1 MSNTDIS
8 LLKAKV
14 LEAHTTGLETNP
26 ELYGDVEKVAEL
38 LAKPEFLTDLEVTEV
53 GPRGEDNTRACS
65 VRFESLREDG
75 LVDVLTAEGQQFTTT
90 DVATNKDVWGELLPH
105 DANAEVQQNVAVD
118 AVVELQVGGAAA
130 GVALL
135 VNFGALEAEE
145 LEAQLLARVKELVL
159 GNITVTSEEGE
170 VHANY
175 SKLEDGITV
184 RAEEGGY
191 TAVVDSFALFGELS
205 ILDSTEVVIPEPE
218 EGYEGH
224 LPPVELGELV

>member
-14 LEAHTTGLETNP
+14 LEAHTAGLETNP

-38 LAKPEFLTDLEVTEV
+38 LAKPEFLTDLEVTGV

-75 LVDVLTAEGQQFTTT
+75 LVDVLTAEGQQFTMT
-90 DVATNKDVWGELLPH
+90 DVAASKDVWAELLPH
-105 DANAEVQQNVAVD
+105 DANAEVQQNVAAD
-118 AVVELQVGGAAA
+118 AVVELQVDGEAA

-145 LEAQLLARVKELVL
+145 LEAQLLARVKGLVL
-159 GNITVTSEEGE
+159 GNVTVTSEEGE
-170 VHANY
+170 VHADY

-191 TAVVDSFALFGELS
+191 TAVVDSFALFGELN
-205 ILDSTEVVIPEPE
+205 ILDSTEVVPE
-218 EGYEGH
+218 EGYEGE